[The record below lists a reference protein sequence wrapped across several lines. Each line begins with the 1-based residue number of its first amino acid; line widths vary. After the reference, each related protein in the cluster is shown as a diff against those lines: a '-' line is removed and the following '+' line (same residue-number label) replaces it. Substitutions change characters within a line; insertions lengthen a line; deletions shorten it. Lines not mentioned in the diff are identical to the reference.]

1 MLTADDIQRGK
12 TYRGKR
18 WRAGFD
24 FTTFTDVYDDREVRW
39 ISADQKSVQYDSA
52 FIAMGREYPTVSMEK
67 FLKWAKEEI
76 LV

>member
-1 MLTADDIQRGK
+1 MLTVQVNK

-18 WRAGFD
+18 RRRGFD
-24 FTTFTDVYDDREVRW
+24 YRDFSDVYDDRTVLW
-39 ISADQKSVQYDSA
+39 ISVDRKFVQYDHP
-52 FIAMGREYPTVSMEK
+52 FITNGRAYPMTTMDK